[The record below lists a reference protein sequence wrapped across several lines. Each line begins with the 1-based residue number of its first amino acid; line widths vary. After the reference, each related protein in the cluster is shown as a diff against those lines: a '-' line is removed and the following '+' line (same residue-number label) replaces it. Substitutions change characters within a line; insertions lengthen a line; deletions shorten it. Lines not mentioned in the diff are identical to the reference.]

1 MRKAWMIAAL
11 VLLALSVSGCANAD
25 YSEGTPSSEETAM
38 TEPVQSIAPQEHTTV
53 SVSESTEIATENAAE
68 SEMVE
73 IPPEVS
79 TPTVDN
85 AQLPTESGT
94 TEPAP
99 PKASEP
105 PPAVPTDPPMQE
117 TEPSAAEEPAEP
129 EFDIQTWIDYAKAY
143 AESVG
148 LRPESSAVD
157 CWDTPIDAD
166 ADCIYLERD
175 ICARLNRY
183 AADETITDIWVWC
196 EAVGTTAP
204 YAPYE
209 LSNNNAEIN
218 RLKKRIESLERREE
232 TGFVGWQFE
241 GGEAVANQEEN
252 RLQLL
257 FDEKPGEEQ
266 RSKLKSWGFR
276 WSPSNKA
283 WQRQLNSNAIY
294 AAGQIEFIKPLDGRT
309 PRELQ
314 PKPKAK
320 DEQER

>member
-117 TEPSAAEEPAEP
+117 TEPSAA
-129 EFDIQTWIDYAKAY
+129 
-143 AESVG
+143 
-148 LRPESSAVD
+148 
-157 CWDTPIDAD
+157 
-166 ADCIYLERD
+166 
-175 ICARLNRY
+175 
-183 AADETITDIWVWC
+183 DETITDIWVWC
-196 EAVGTTAP
+196 EAVGTNSYLLYIG
-204 YAPYE
+204 YA
-209 LSNNNAEIN
+209 
-218 RLKKRIESLERREE
+218 
-232 TGFVGWQFE
+232 
-241 GGEAVANQEEN
+241 
-252 RLQLL
+252 
-257 FDEKPGEEQ
+257 
-266 RSKLKSWGFR
+266 
-276 WSPSNKA
+276 
-283 WQRQLNSNAIY
+283 
-294 AAGQIEFIKPLDGRT
+294 
-309 PRELQ
+309 
-314 PKPKAK
+314 
-320 DEQER
+320 